1 MKNKKYLIPEISAL
15 SIISTARKTDDGYDF
30 CFDSTSIPNE
40 YRTNNTFQDDCPIFH
55 QAMCILYGEDFCN
68 SSILPTG
75 IRLNIPEKST
85 YTKTSQRASHRSSLL
100 QKSSP

>member
-40 YRTNNTFQDDCPIFH
+40 YRTENTLQDDCPIFH
-55 QAMCILYGEDFCN
+55 QAMCILYGDNFRNSELLCEALRDVFVYVDF
-68 SSILPTG
+68 SG
-75 IRLNIPEKST
+75 IFNRIFCAIFI
-85 YTKTSQRASHRSSLL
+85 RDRC
-100 QKSSP
+100 